1 MAELRSIAG
10 VELIKA
16 GTWDATGSPE
26 GGWTTTP
33 HDLTEALRAHQAG
46 VLRKPVIKIGH
57 TDPRFDGGPAL
68 GYVDNLRL
76 TDAGHTLVGDFVNMP
91 ASVAALVPHAYPDRS
106 IEALID
112 YQAPDGLVWPLVLTA
127 VALLGEA
134 EPAVETLKSLQDVG
148 DLFGV
153 PIAATRITLATK
165 HIQRARAVAVA
176 AARRRRQHRLPTTT
190 ESKG

>member
-1 MAELRSIAG
+1 MAELASIAG
-10 VELIKA
+10 VELFKA

-33 HDLTEALRAHQAG
+33 QALAEALRAHQAG
-46 VLRKPVIKIGH
+46 ILRKPVIKIGH

-76 TDAGHTLVGDFVNMP
+76 TDGGHTLVGDFVNMP

-112 YQAPDGLVWPLVLTA
+112 YQAPDGSVWPLVLTA

-134 EPAVETLKSLQDVG
+134 EPAVETLRSLQDVG
-148 DLFGV
+148 DLYGV
-153 PIAATRITLATK
+153 PIAATRITMTT
-165 HIQRARAVAVA
+165 HRINRARAVAVA
-176 AARRRRQHRLPTTT
+176 AARRRRTHRLTTS

>member
-1 MAELRSIAG
+1 MAELASIAG

-26 GGWTTTP
+26 GGWTTTA
-33 HDLTEALRAHQAG
+33 HDLAQALRAHQAG

-76 TDAGHTLVGDFVNMP
+76 TDGGHTLVGDFVNMP

-112 YQAPDGLVWPLVLTA
+112 YSDPDGNTWPLVLTA

-148 DLFGV
+148 DLYGV
-153 PIAATRITLATK
+153 PIAATRITITTG
-165 HIQRARAVAVA
+165 HRTYARAVAVA
-176 AARRRRQHRLPTTT
+176 AARRRRTHRLTTT

>member
-1 MAELRSIAG
+1 MPELASIAG

-33 HDLTEALRAHQAG
+33 HDLAQAIRAHQAG
-46 VLRKPVIKIGH
+46 VLRKPIIKIGH

-76 TDAGHTLVGDFVNMP
+76 TDGGHTLIGDFINMP
-91 ASVAALVPHAYPDRS
+91 APVAALVPHAYPDRS

-112 YQAPDGLVWPLVLTA
+112 YQAPDGSLWPLVLTA

-148 DLFGV
+148 DLYGV
-153 PIAATRITLATK
+153 PIAATRITLTTSQ
-165 HIQRARAVAVA
+165 IQRARAVAVA
-176 AARRRRQHRLPTTT
+176 AARRQRTKRFTST
-190 ESKG
+190 KG

>member
-1 MAELRSIAG
+1 MAELAGIAG

-26 GGWTTTP
+26 GGWTTTA
-33 HDLTEALRAHQAG
+33 HDLSEAIRAHQAG

-76 TDAGHTLVGDFVNMP
+76 TDAGHTLVGDFINMP

-112 YQAPDGLVWPLVLTA
+112 YQAPNGLVWPLVLTA

-134 EPAVETLKSLQDVG
+134 EPAVETLRSLQDVG
-148 DLFGV
+148 DLYGV
-153 PIAATRITLATK
+153 PIAATRITIATNQ
-165 HIQRARAVAVA
+165 IQRARAVAVA
-176 AARRRRQHRLPTTT
+176 AARRRRHQRPAITIHP
-190 ESKG
+190 